1 MNDQLKEDAQAR
13 AMAVLASMIEDVYRD
28 DPLPGAKETLP
39 ERMAQV
45 VEEFKRA
52 AVLVSA
58 IG

>member
-28 DPLPGAKETLP
+28 DPRQAAKEALP

-52 AVLVSA
+52 VVLVSA